1 MSAGRFFISSPA
13 VWATVRAPRRP
24 PRPRPHRPRAS
35 LIMGCGA
42 SSCGATIERYRYHLE
57 DMATEVR
64 RRKAEVGAPAE
75 SESEEERALRLMMES
90 AQRLWERA
98 DRNGDGALGSRELQA
113 ILVEVGHPLGD
124 VELARLI
131 DGMDKNQNN
140 LVEKGEFMHWFDSC
154 YGARPSQ
161 LWKLYAPGG
170 AQSVLASALLTK
182 LLTKGFAHGLRNRQ
196 EVGSLQ
202 RWLRS
207 RERDGHIMKDEF
219 LEWCRGESLAV
230 IAPSADP
237 DRLASSSLGGDADGG
252 AAAAAAGVERAAAV
266 EVVAQVL
273 ARAAGCRHSPGAV
286 VRALLAAAVANGST
300 TSEEAAWRERKASR
314 TGLQFAQA

>member
-1 MSAGRFFISSPA
+1 MDDGQRSRPA
-13 VWATVRAPRRP
+13 AVPG
-24 PRPRPHRPRAS
+24 RAS
-35 LIMGCGA
+35 QIMGCGA

-64 RRKAEVGAPAE
+64 HRKAEVGAPAE
-75 SESEEERALRLMMES
+75 RENEEERALRLITER
-90 AQRLWERA
+90 AQGLWERA
-98 DRNGDGALGSRELQA
+98 DRNGDNALGSRELQA
-113 ILVEVGHPLGD
+113 ILVEVGYPLGD
-124 VELARLI
+124 TELARLI
-131 DGMDKNQNN
+131 HGLDKNQNN

-170 AQSVLASALLTK
+170 GQSVLASALLTK
-182 LLTKGFAHGLRNRQ
+182 LLTEGFVHGLRNRQ

-207 RERDGHIMKDEF
+207 RERDGHITKDEF

-237 DRLASSSLGGDADGG
+237 DRSASSSLGGEADGG
-252 AAAAAAGVERAAAV
+252 VAAVGVERAAAV

-286 VRALLAAAVANGST
+286 VGALLAAAVANGST